1 MRDTRR
7 APVLRR
13 ATRALCVLRAT
24 TLLMAMAQVLTR
36 AAVSVLRR
44 AILTLLLVKLGV
56 SCVHQATT
64 LVTEM
69 QQALTRAAASVKPM
83 RVPRAVYLAAEATI
97 ARAPVMQAT
106 TALRARSRLLVV

>member
-7 APVLRR
+7 VPMLRR
-13 ATRALCVLRAT
+13 ATCALCVLRAT
-24 TLLMAMAQVLTR
+24 TLLMAMAQLLTR
-36 AAVSVLRR
+36 AAL
-44 AILTLLLVKLGV
+44 
-56 SCVHQATT
+56 
-64 LVTEM
+64 
-69 QQALTRAAASVKPM
+69 SVKPM